1 MNKLFLAAALAGLI
15 IGIIVVMA
23 LTGNL
28 SSILP
33 QSLIS
38 KKEPV
43 KIGILYQGG
52 SYKLAFNGLKDKLA
66 EDGFTDGKNVTYIIK
81 ELSDPAAAT
90 EAAKDLI
97 SQGIAI
103 FYSISTPVTSRV
115 KEAVG
120 ETAPIVFNIVGDPVG
135 AGFIKSFAEPG
146 ANLTGCTNLS
156 ASLSGK
162 RLEIFKMAF
171 PALKRVVTFYDPTN
185 KFSILSIENTRQ
197 AAAGL
202 GIEVKEF
209 QVKSVEEIEKE
220 LAKIRPGEYNGIY
233 NTPDARA
240 VAQID
245 KIVARANELKIPVM
259 GHEEDLA
266 GRGVSLSYG
275 ANFYRLGRDCASVV
289 ENILNGSSPRTE
301 PVISPSKLDL
311 VINQAALDKIGL
323 SVSKEIQSQADKII
337 KQ

>member
-1 MNKLFLAAALAGLI
+1 MNKMYLAAAAAGLI
-15 IGIIVVMA
+15 IGLFAVMA

-33 QSLIS
+33 LAQ
-38 KKEPV
+38 KREPA
-43 KIGILYQGG
+43 KIGVLYQGN
-52 SYKLAFNGLKDKLA
+52 SYKLAFDGLKDKLA
-66 EDGFTDGKNVTYIIK
+66 EDGFAENENVIYLVK
-81 ELSDPAAAT
+81 ELSDPAAAA

-97 SQGIAI
+97 SQGVAV

-135 AGFIKSFAEPG
+135 AGFVKSFAEPG
-146 ANLTGCTNLS
+146 SNLTGCTNLS

-162 RLEIFKMAF
+162 RLEIFKQAF
-171 PALKRVVTFYDPTN
+171 PGIKRVATFYDPTN
-185 KFSILSIENTRQ
+185 KFSILSIENARQ
-197 AAAGL
+197 AATGL
-202 GIEVKEF
+202 GVEIKEIT
-209 QVKSVEEIEKE
+209 VKSVEEIEKE
-220 LAKIRPGEYNGIY
+220 LAKLKPGEFNGFY

-240 VAQID
+240 VGQIG
-245 KIVARANELKIPVM
+245 KIVSRANELKIPVM

-266 GRGVSLSYG
+266 ERGATLTYG
-275 ANFYRLGRDCASVV
+275 ANFYRLGRDCAVVV

-311 VINQAALDKIGL
+311 VINQTALDKIGL
-323 SVSKEIQSQADKII
+323 SISKEIQSRADKII